1 MIIFL
6 IIADALSW
14 ARKNK
19 ISIGPGRG
27 SVSGSLVAY
36 VLEITDVNPLDFDLL
51 FERFLNTKRVTYPDI
66 DIDIQDDRRSEVLDY
81 IFEKYGQKRCAL
93 ITTFSTLGA
102 KSAIKDVGRMLGISN
117 SEVNLVTKT
126 INDFDKNLTLES
138 EYNKRNSKY
147 KAIVSKYENLHEYAT
162 YIEGLYR
169 QTGVH
174 AAGIVIANNDITNYF
189 PINKVLD
196 KYNQVQLSL
205 ENLEK
210 YGLIKIDFLG
220 LKKFNHC

>member
-1 MIIFL
+1 MRLLKKIIDKFENFTLNILDKIREEFKENNNFDDFYSEEEFNDLDEKIYQNTLNLADQCFELEIDKEIKLPEFSSNSKEEIESKIKASERTKYLLLNYDKDLVIERINYELSIIKEQNFVDYFL

-81 IFEKYGQKRCAL
+81 IFEKYGQKKMC
-93 ITTFSTLGA
+93 
-102 KSAIKDVGRMLGISN
+102 SN
-117 SEVNLVTKT
+117 
-126 INDFDKNLTLES
+126 
-138 EYNKRNSKY
+138 Y
-147 KAIVSKYENLHEYAT
+147 
-162 YIEGLYR
+162 
-169 QTGVH
+169 
-174 AAGIVIANNDITNYF
+174 YF
-189 PINKVLD
+189 
-196 KYNQVQLSL
+196 
-205 ENLEK
+205 
-210 YGLIKIDFLG
+210 
-220 LKKFNHC
+220 FNTRR